1 MSPAQTK
8 RLLWVILI
16 VMGVS
21 ISVGL
26 ILFALSNN
34 VNLFYTPSEVKAGTV
49 PMGHAIRVGGMVE
62 KGTLTRGEGLKVT
75 FVVTDFAESVT
86 IHYEGILPDL
96 FKEGQGIVAQG
107 LLEPNHHFKAT
118 QILAKHDENYMPPE
132 VKASLKE
139 RKS

>member
-8 RLLWVILI
+8 RMLLVLLLLT
-16 VMGVS
+16 GVS
-21 ISVGL
+21 VGVGL

-49 PMGHAIRVGGMVE
+49 PTEHSIRVGGMIEAGSV
-62 KGTLTRGEGLKVT
+62 TRGEGLSVS
-75 FVVTDFAESVT
+75 FVVTDFAESLT
-86 IHYEGILPDL
+86 IEYNGILPDL

-107 LLEPNHHFKAT
+107 TLQENHLFKAT

-139 RKS
+139 RKI

>member
-1 MSPAQTK
+1 MSPTQTK
-8 RLLWVILI
+8 RMLLVLLL
-16 VMGVS
+16 VTGVS
-21 ISVGL
+21 VGVGL

-49 PMGHAIRVGGMVE
+49 PTEHAIRVGGMIEAGSV
-62 KGTLTRGEGLKVT
+62 TRGEGLSVS
-75 FVVTDFAESVT
+75 FVVTDFAENLT
-86 IHYEGILPDL
+86 IEYNGILPDL

-107 LLEPNHHFKAT
+107 TLQDNHLFKAT

-139 RKS
+139 RKI

>member
-1 MSPAQTK
+1 MSPTQTK
-8 RLLWVILI
+8 RMLLVLLL
-16 VMGVS
+16 VTGVS
-21 ISVGL
+21 VGVGL

-49 PMGHAIRVGGMVE
+49 PTDHAIRVGGMIEAGSV
-62 KGTLTRGEGLKVT
+62 TRGDGLSVS
-75 FVVTDFAESVT
+75 FVVTDFAENLT
-86 IHYEGILPDL
+86 IEYNGILPDL

-107 LLEPNHHFKAT
+107 ILQDNHLFKAT

-139 RKS
+139 RKI